1 MIRKRRDHAL
11 LGKACGLGLCLLVFA
26 SCADNGIPLRDLR
39 GRIQGG
45 SKRTAEL
52 VYETR
57 NNVVALA
64 DNRRGALYAAT
75 SIGDVYKITDVNK
88 GERIY
93 RGLSGCEDNWTGL
106 AIDRDGGLAANRC
119 RDGRNTI
126 VSISDSG
133 EVKDLFPVPGRV
145 VSMTSDSKGGI
156 YIGTWTSEGNVS
168 ISLNPRSLAGAE
180 FINGKIYVR
189 QPGDPLAQL
198 YDGAIPVCLGVSER
212 DAFYAS
218 LWGQRGYFA
227 PEKKTFGYVDP
238 YRAYWLELSDKVRL
252 VNFTDGKTRFDNSL
266 IDSLSLFVI
275 PDDDYLFGYGISKEG
290 VGGFYLVEENRPP
303 IRLLFQD
310 QKYDKNVT
318 ALTLHNGVVY
328 FGNVEGNIYRI
339 K

>member
-1 MIRKRRDHAL
+1 M

-26 SCADNGIPLRDLR
+26 SCADNGIPLKDLR

-45 SKRTAEL
+45 SKRTVEL
-52 VYETR
+52 VFAAHNT
-57 NNVVALA
+57 VVALV

-75 SIGDVYKITDVNK
+75 SIGDVYKIAGVNK

-93 RGLSGCEDNWTGL
+93 RGLSSCEDNWTGL
-106 AIDRDGGLAANRC
+106 ATDRDGGLVANRC

-126 VSISDSG
+126 VSISDKG
-133 EVKDLFPVPGRV
+133 EVKDLFPVTGRV
-145 VSMTSDSKGGI
+145 VSLTSDSRGTI

-180 FINGKIYVR
+180 FIEGKIFVKD
-189 QPGDPLAQL
+189 PGDPLAQL
-198 YDGAIPVCLGVSER
+198 YDGAIPVCLGVSGR
-212 DAFYAS
+212 DSLYAS
-218 LWGQRGYFA
+218 LWGQKGYFA
-227 PEKKTFGYVDP
+227 PEKKTFSYVDP
-238 YRAYWLELSDKVRL
+238 YRAYWLELSDKIRL
-252 VNFTDGKTRFDNSL
+252 VNFSEGQTRFENSL
-266 IDSLSLFVI
+266 INSLSLFVI
-275 PDDDYLFGYGISKEG
+275 PDGDYLFGYGISKEG

-318 ALTLHNGVVY
+318 ALALHDGVVY
-328 FGNVEGNIYRI
+328 FGNAEGNIYRI